1 MNRYQYALQLKFDN
15 INDYA
20 CSVNR
25 WLSAPT
31 QVNAFYTPL
40 FNKFGKIVK
49 KIYITSSSFLSE
61 FEEGILNSPFFA
73 AGWPKYVRK
82 TMSSCMY

>member
-1 MNRYQYALQLKFDN
+1 MHSIQTQLALLNKPVNRYQYALQLQLDN
-15 INDYA
+15 INEYA

-49 KIYITSSSFLSE
+49 NIIHYFFLFSLR
-61 FEEGILNSPFFA
+61 I
-73 AGWPKYVRK
+73 
-82 TMSSCMY
+82 